1 MLVTDVV
8 TGGRVRAATRSPEG
22 ALRTPRL
29 AVQGR
34 GEAGATAFWRS
45 PARGGGWQVQSASPR
60 ECVRRGPV
68 PGLRG
73 PKRTATPGTRA
84 SGLSPDTSPAALARG
99 CHSSRRPRRGVLGRA
114 RAARPPHWLLRAGSR
129 PSVRLSVRAA
139 GARGSAGRRP
149 DSGRGPRGRGPPAFP
164 CSPPRGSGCRGV
176 PPSLE
181 GRILV

>member
-1 MLVTDVV
+1 M
-8 TGGRVRAATRSPEG
+8 RAATRSPEG

-34 GEAGATAFWRS
+34 GEAGATAWWRS
-45 PARGGGWQVQSASPR
+45 PARGGGWLVQSASPR

-84 SGLSPDTSPAALARG
+84 SGLSPDTSPAAFPGAVI
-99 CHSSRRPRRGVLGRA
+99 P
-114 RAARPPHWLLRAGSR
+114 AAGPAEVCWAGQAPPGLRAGSCGPVAVC
-129 PSVRLSVRAA
+129 PSVRACVRRER
-139 GARGSAGRRP
+139 GEARGGVRTAAAAREAEP
-149 DSGRGPRGRGPPAFP
+149 PPAFP
-164 CSPPRGSGCRGV
+164 CSPPPGSGCRGA

-181 GRILV
+181 GRILG